1 MAKVIKMSD
10 EYIEELKKDFEQS
23 LKTVKLS
30 DGKLSFT
37 RSFGAIKRTAVVYYT
52 RTAWAKQQALINEC
66 NKEVG
71 WHGVAR
77 RGDDPEKDEYVISDI
92 LVYPQ
97 EVTGSTVTTDQV
109 AYQTWLMN
117 HDDEVFNNIRYQGH
131 SHVNMTTS
139 PSGVDTSLYDRI
151 LAQLE
156 DDMFYIFMIWNKR
169 GEKTIKIYDL
179 EKNVLFETAD
189 VTVTVIETPDDA
201 DLLAKELTEE
211 ERKALSNFL
220 ISYREKKKTAA
231 FITSSKEMVKDKVYQ
246 PQTPPANSC
255 EKYGGWSDGRYGSY
269 YNGYS
274 GSSTASVAQTPHQP
288 DAKKAED
295 DKQKTAGKFDKNEK
309 RKGRRSKH
317 NTCVIKGFR
326 ASAYDDDDDDDF
338 DNMYDWPGKR

>member
-1 MAKVIKMSD
+1 MAKIIKMSE
-10 EYIEELKKDFEQS
+10 EYIEELKRDFEQS
-23 LKTVKLS
+23 LKTTKLS

-37 RSFGAIKRTAVVYYT
+37 RSLGAVKRTAVVYYT
-52 RTAWAKQQALINEC
+52 RSAWAKQQALIKEC

-71 WHGVAR
+71 WHGIAR
-77 RGDDPEKDEYVISDI
+77 RGDNPEKDEYIISDI

-201 DLLAKELTEE
+201 DLRAKELTEE
-211 ERKALSNFL
+211 ERAALSNFL
-220 ISYREKKKTAA
+220 LAFREKKKTDAFVAA
-231 FITSSKEMVKDKVYQ
+231 SKEMVKDKVYQ
-246 PQTPPANSC
+246 PQTPAGNSYD
-255 EKYGGWSDGRYGSY
+255 KYGGYYKDQYGSY
-269 YNGYS
+269 YQDYT
-274 GSSTASVAQTPHQP
+274 GSSASANVQQAKAPET
-288 DAKKAED
+288 KKADGNKQETA
-295 DKQKTAGKFDKNEK
+295 DKSVKKGK
-309 RKGRRSKH
+309 RKGTRIK
-317 NTCVIKGFR
+317 NKACVIKGFCH
-326 ASAYDDDDDDDF
+326 SPYDDDEDDF
-338 DNMYDWPGKR
+338 DDMYDWPGKR